1 LLHQFLIFGDGV
13 LSEILIHELIIEF
26 VGVFPHQIIVWSLAM
41 GLYNIAFLRTCVVS
55 YAVLR
60 HLVEALPDVGF
71 VVYCCV
77 FVIDKP
83 PSWGVV
89 GFVSFFLVVFFD
101 SVIEDLTVLRLS
113 EIL

>member
-1 LLHQFLIFGDGV
+1 MLHQFLIFGDGV

-26 VGVFPHQIIVWSLAM
+26 VGVFPHQIIVGSLAM
-41 GLYNIAFLRTCVVS
+41 GLDDVAFLRTRVVS

-60 HLVEALPDVGF
+60 HLVEALPNIGF
-71 VVYCCV
+71 VVYGCV
-77 FVIDKP
+77 FVIDKS

-101 SVIEDLTVLRLS
+101 SVVEDLTVLRFS